1 MELGQKKIRFF
12 SKINEN
18 LDKNAYLIVIP
29 NYKEVAMT
37 DEKEQ
42 TLEERWQNA
51 TLANNFIFY
60 KIMRNNP
67 DVCKE
72 LLEILLEFKIERIEM
87 IQEEEINIDF
97 DSKAIRMD
105 VYAKDADGLKVYN
118 IEMQTAD
125 TKELPERSRY
135 YQGVIDVDLLK
146 SGQKYK
152 DLKTSY
158 IIFIC
163 VDDIFK
169 KGLAKYTFEN
179 LCLEDKETK
188 LGDRTQKL
196 FFISQN
202 CDKLLNA
209 EQRAFMSMVTSNKSS
224 NAFTD
229 KINAL
234 VADAKRNTQWR
245 KQFMDWEREKT
256 YIREDAIEE
265 GAQRKALEAATNL
278 LKMNVL
284 TPEQIAQAQGLSL
297 EQVLELQKELAANPA
312 TTA

>member
-1 MELGQKKIRFF
+1 MSEIK
-12 SKINEN
+12 
-18 LDKNAYLIVIP
+18 
-29 NYKEVAMT
+29 
-37 DEKEQ
+37 KEQ
-42 TLEERWQNA
+42 TLEEKWQNA
-51 TLANNFIFY
+51 TIANNFIFY
-60 KIMRNNP
+60 KVMRNNP

-87 IQEEEINIDF
+87 SQEEEIDIDF
-97 DSKAIRMD
+97 GSKGIRMD

-118 IEMQTAD
+118 IELQAAD

-163 VDDIFK
+163 VDDIFGN
-169 KGLAKYTFEN
+169 GLAKYTFEN
-179 LCLEDKETK
+179 LCVEDTK
-188 LGDRTQKL
+188 IKLNDRTQKL

-209 EQRAFMSMVTSNKSS
+209 EQKAFLSMVSSNKSS

-265 GAQRKALEAATNL
+265 GREQGMQRKAVEAATNL

-284 TPEQIAQAQGLSL
+284 TPEQIAQALGLPL
-297 EQVLELQKELAANPA
+297 DQVLELQKELAAEPA
-312 TTA
+312 N